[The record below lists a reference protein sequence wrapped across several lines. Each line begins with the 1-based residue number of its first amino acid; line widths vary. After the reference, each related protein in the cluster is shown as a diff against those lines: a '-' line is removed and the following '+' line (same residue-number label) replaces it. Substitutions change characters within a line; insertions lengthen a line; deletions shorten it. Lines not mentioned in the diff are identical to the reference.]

1 MNTNKNNIY
10 PNKDCN
16 LCPRLFLYRKNN
28 IDNNPNWYNG
38 AVDSFGSIN
47 SEILIVGLAP
57 GLKGANK
64 TGRPFTGD
72 YAGDLLY
79 NTLIKFGLAK
89 GKYLS
94 IKNDNL
100 ILKNVRIT
108 NSVRCAPPQ
117 NKPNANEKKECRK
130 FLVSEIKNMKNLKII
145 LSLGRIAH
153 EEILK
158 SYKLTLNKFKFN
170 HGSIHK
176 LNNNIKLI
184 NSYHCSKYNTQ
195 TKRLTEQMFDNVIK
209 KIVINFGSIN

>member
-10 PNKDCN
+10 PNKDCS
-16 LCPRLFLYRKNN
+16 LCPRLFQYRKNN
-28 IDNNPNWYNG
+28 IANNPNWYNG

-108 NSVRCAPPQ
+108 NSVRCVPPQ
-117 NKPNANEKKECRK
+117 NKPNADEKK
-130 FLVSEIKNMKNLKII
+130 
-145 LSLGRIAH
+145 
-153 EEILK
+153 
-158 SYKLTLNKFKFN
+158 
-170 HGSIHK
+170 
-176 LNNNIKLI
+176 
-184 NSYHCSKYNTQ
+184 
-195 TKRLTEQMFDNVIK
+195 NVE
-209 KIVINFGSIN
+209 NF